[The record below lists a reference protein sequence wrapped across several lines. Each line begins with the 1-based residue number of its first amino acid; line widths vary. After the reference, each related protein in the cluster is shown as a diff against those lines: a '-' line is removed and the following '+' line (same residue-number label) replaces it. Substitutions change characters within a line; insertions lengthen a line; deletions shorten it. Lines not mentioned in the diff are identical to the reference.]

1 MERWPAGVGR
11 EILAEIDSTNAE
23 ALRRAAAGAT
33 GPVWLMA
40 RRQTA
45 ARGRRGRSWATL
57 DGNMAAT
64 LLMRPP
70 GVLAQRSFVAALGLY
85 DAMVAATGRP
95 ELFGLKWPNDV
106 LLGGGKLAGIL
117 LESAG
122 NGALAIGIGV
132 NLASAPDWET
142 LEPGAVPPVSLAAA
156 TGIVVTPEEFLDL
169 LAPAV
174 AAWEDV
180 LRGRGFGPV
189 RDAWLARAAR
199 IGEMMTARLPDRTL
213 TGRFETVD
221 DDGALVLATAEGRVV
236 LPAADVFFGGPAD
249 AAGR

>member
-1 MERWPAGVGR
+1 MEAWPAGVGR
-11 EILAEIDSTNAE
+11 EILAETDSSNAE
-23 ALRRAAAGAT
+23 ALRRATAGVS

-45 ARGRRGRSWATL
+45 ARGRRGRGWATL
-57 DGNMAAT
+57 DGNLAAT

-70 GVLAQRSFVAALGLY
+70 GVLAERSFVAALGLF

-95 ELFGLKWPNDV
+95 ALFGLKWPNDV
-106 LLGGGKLAGIL
+106 LLGGGKVAGIL

-132 NLASAPDWET
+132 NLAAAPKPEA
-142 LEPGAVPPVSLAAA
+142 LEPGAVTPVSLAAA
-156 TGIVVTPEEFLDL
+156 TGIVVPPEEFLDL

-174 AAWEDV
+174 HSWETV
-180 LRGRGFGPV
+180 LRQRGFGPV
-189 RDAWLARAAR
+189 RDAWLSRAAR
-199 IGEMMTARLPDRTL
+199 IGDEMTARLPDRTV

-221 DDGALVLATAEGRVV
+221 DTGALVLATAQGRVV
-236 LPAADVFFGGPAD
+236 LPAGDVFFGGPVD
-249 AAGR
+249 AAGG